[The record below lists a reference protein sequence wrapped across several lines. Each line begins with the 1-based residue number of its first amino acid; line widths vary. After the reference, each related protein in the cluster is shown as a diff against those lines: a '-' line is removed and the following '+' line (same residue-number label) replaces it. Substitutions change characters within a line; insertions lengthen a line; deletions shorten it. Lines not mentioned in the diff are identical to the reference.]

1 MNEQNTTT
9 ENQTETNTAQVTGS
23 ENENKLPEGALKQFK
38 LPSGK
43 TATIF
48 EGFGYHSNQA
58 MEIAGANS
66 GGYLNAL
73 MSLLVTIDGD
83 KLRPDEFEQMKIKD
97 YLAIKGEFAEQNFS

>member
-1 MNEQNTTT
+1 MNTQEPTT
-9 ENQTETNTAQVTGS
+9 ENQTEAIQLDSPET
-23 ENENKLPEGALKQFK
+23 ENKLPEGALKQFK

-43 TATIF
+43 MATIF

-58 MEIAGANS
+58 MEIAGANQ

-73 MSLLVTIDGD
+73 MSLLVSIDGE